1 MSIKE
6 NMSIK
11 EILLNIDA
19 RISHIEDI
27 TADNRAIIVKL
38 VKQGNS
44 IVNFLKNIEIEAAK
58 DIEVEYEPITDLNLD
73 LNVGTPFGE
82 EKNKDIKGIK
92 ELIDE
97 FMDKRKD
104 LQELEEELKKN
115 KDDITPNT
123 VGEA

>member
-1 MSIKE
+1 MAIDKE
-6 NMSIK
+6 MTIK

-44 IVNFLKNIEIEAAK
+44 IVKFLKELEIEASNNVE
-58 DIEVEYEPITDLNLD
+58 IEYDSLDNLSITNSFNLD
-73 LNVGTPFGE
+73 E
-82 EKNKDIKGIK
+82 RKKDMKHIE

-97 FMDKRKD
+97 FMDKREELKD
-104 LQELEEELKKN
+104 LEEELKKN
-115 KDDITPNT
+115 KEDITPGQI
-123 VGEA
+123 GEA

>member
-1 MSIKE
+1 MAIDSDK
-6 NMSIK
+6 MTIK

-44 IVNFLKNIEIEAAK
+44 IVKFLKELEIEASNNVE
-58 DIEVEYEPITDLNLD
+58 IEYDSLDNLSITNSFNLD
-73 LNVGTPFGE
+73 E
-82 EKNKDIKGIK
+82 RKKDMKHIE

-97 FMDKRKD
+97 FMDKREELKD
-104 LQELEEELKKN
+104 LEEELKKN
-115 KDDITPNT
+115 KEDITPGQI
-123 VGEA
+123 GEA